1 MFPDEKDVREAKSNG
16 KIICL
21 YGSLLT
27 IEDSS

>member
-1 MFPDEKDVREAKSNG
+1 MFPDEKDVREANSNG

-27 IEDSS
+27 IED